1 MKQTI
6 AIKTPSGGYLYFHY
20 LEDVAEWLGRVH
32 HRQIDIAD
40 ELESQITDVNGCEFY
55 IDGTRYWYEQIE
67 EE

>member
-1 MKQTI
+1 M
-6 AIKTPSGGYLYFHY
+6 YFRY

-40 ELESQITDVNGCEFY
+40 ELESQIDDVNGCEFE
-55 IDGTRYWYEQIE
+55 IDEKRYWYEQIE